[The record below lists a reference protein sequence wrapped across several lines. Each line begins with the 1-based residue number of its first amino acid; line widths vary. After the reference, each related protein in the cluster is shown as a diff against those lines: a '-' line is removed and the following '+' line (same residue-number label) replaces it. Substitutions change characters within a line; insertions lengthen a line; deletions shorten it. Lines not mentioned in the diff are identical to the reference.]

1 MNTEWLL
8 AFIGFAFATAGTPGP
23 NNAILAASAANYGL
37 RRTLPAVFGVSL
49 GFAFM
54 IAAAGLGLGGLFQ
67 AHPQLAF
74 WLRLP
79 ATAFMLWL
87 AWKIATARPAADDA
101 KGADNG
107 GNARGAP
114 PGFFQMAA
122 FQWVNPKGWAMVLSM
137 MGVFAGHNAGFTRDM
152 LLMAELFAVIG
163 TITAASW
170 ALIGQFAGRLLNA
183 RQLVWFNRAMAAL
196 LMASLILVWTWRA

>member
-1 MNTEWLL
+1 MNTDWLL
-8 AFIGFAFATAGTPGP
+8 AFITFAFATAGTPGP
-23 NNAILAASAANYGL
+23 NNAIIAAAAANYGL
-37 RRTLPAVFGVSL
+37 RRALPGIFGISL

-67 AHPQLAF
+67 AHPGLTF

-87 AWKIATARPAADDA
+87 AWKIATARPVTKNPGHEDRS
-101 KGADNG
+101 
-107 GNARGAP
+107 RGKP

-137 MGVFAGHNAGFTRDM
+137 MGVFAGHNAGFTHDM
-152 LLMAELFAVIG
+152 LLMAALFAVIG

-170 ALIGQFAGRLLNA
+170 ALVGLYAGRLLNT

-196 LMASLILVWTWRA
+196 LVASLILVWTWRA

>member
-1 MNTEWLL
+1 MNTDWLL

-23 NNAILAASAANYGL
+23 NNAILAASAANFGL
-37 RRTLPAVFGVSL
+37 RRTLPAIFGVSL

-87 AWKIATARPAADDA
+87 AWKIATAHPDADTADA
-101 KGADNG
+101 PDNAVPHG
-107 GNARGAP
+107 TP

-137 MGVFAGHNAGFTRDM
+137 MGVFAGHNAGFRRDM
-152 LLMAELFAVIG
+152 LLMAALFALIG

-196 LMASLILVWTWRA
+196 LLASLILVWTWQA

>member
-23 NNAILAASAANYGL
+23 NNAIIAAAAANHGL
-37 RRTLPAVFGVSL
+37 RRALPGIFGISL

-67 AHPQLAF
+67 AYPQLAF

-87 AWKIATARPAADDA
+87 AWKIASATPADDDA
-101 KGADNG
+101 APESERHGA
-107 GNARGAP
+107 A
-114 PGFFQMAA
+114 PGFLQMAA
-122 FQWVNPKGWAMVLSM
+122 FQWVNPKAWAMVLSM
-137 MGVFAGHNAGFTRDM
+137 MGVFAGHNAGFRADM
-152 LLMAELFAVIG
+152 LLMAALFAVIG

-170 ALIGQFAGRLLNA
+170 ALIGLFAGRLLNA
-183 RQLVWFNRAMAAL
+183 RQLVWFNRMMAAL
-196 LMASLILVWTWRA
+196 LVGSLVLVWT